1 MATLISCHGLRKA
14 HGDRLLF
21 EELSLHLEPG
31 ARVGLVG
38 QNGAGKTTLLRV
50 LAGLEEPDAG
60 QCMLR
65 KGLRVGLVEQDP
77 VFAPARS
84 VLQVVLEAMPAGEE
98 EAPREVRARALL
110 GRLGFGALE
119 QAVEALSGGW
129 RKRLALARALA
140 LEPELLLLDEPTNH
154 LDLASI
160 LWLERWLQA
169 AEPAFVVVS
178 HDRTFL
184 ERVVREVIELDPRH
198 PGGLLRVAGGYRA
211 FLEKRAE
218 ALQARAQREAAL
230 DNRVRRELEWLGRGP
245 KARTTKAYARIQA
258 AEALQA
264 ELARVKAQKP
274 GEAAALEFGSTGR
287 QSRRLL
293 VARELEK
300 SLGGKL
306 LFRGLSLLLQPGLK
320 LGLVGANGTG
330 KTSLLR
336 ILAGELAPDSG
347 ELKRVEGLQVVYFAQ
362 QRQALDPDASLQRVL
377 CPDGDSVVFQGRAV
391 HVVSWARRFGFHD
404 LQLGQPVGKLSGGE
418 RAKVAIA
425 GLMLRPADV
434 LLLDEPT
441 NDLDLQTL
449 AVLEE
454 SLLDFPGA
462 VVLVSH
468 DRSLLDRVCT
478 LMLGLDGRGDSHVLA
493 DSEQWERELQAAE
506 AADGARAR
514 AERPAPAPRP
524 ERKRGLGYLEKRE
537 LAELLTVIPAAEERL
552 RAARAELADPAHAA
566 DAARLQRACGDV
578 AEAEAALER
587 LMTRWLE
594 LEEKQGD

>member
-1 MATLISCHGLRKA
+1 MAPLISCHGLARA
-14 HGDRLLF
+14 HGDHLLF
-21 EELSLHLEPG
+21 EGLSLHLEPG
-31 ARVGLVG
+31 DRVGLVG

-60 QCMLR
+60 RRMLQ
-65 KGLRVGLVEQDP
+65 KGLRVGLVEQE
-77 VFAPARS
+77 PAFDAGRS
-84 VLQVVLEAMPAGEE
+84 VLEALCAPAGEPGGE
-98 EAPREVRARALL
+98 RELAARALL
-110 GRLGFGALE
+110 GRLGFGDPA
-119 QAVEALSGGW
+119 QRVETLSGGW

-140 LEPELLLLDEPTNH
+140 AEPGLLLLDEPTNH

-160 LWLERWLQA
+160 LWLERFLQA
-169 AEPAFVVVS
+169 TALPFVVVS

-211 FLEKRAE
+211 FLERRAE
-218 ALQARAQREAAL
+218 ALRARSQQEAAL
-230 DNRVRRELEWLGRGP
+230 ENRVRRELEWLGRGP
-245 KARTTKAYARIQA
+245 KARTTKAAARIQA

-264 ELARVKAQKP
+264 ELARVKAQRP

-293 VARELEK
+293 VARELDM
-300 SLGGKL
+300 SLGGRP
-306 LFRGLSLLLQPGLK
+306 LFRGLSLVLQPGLR
-320 LGLVGANGTG
+320 LGLVGANGSG

-336 ILAGELAPDSG
+336 VLAGGLAPDRG
-347 ELKRVEGLQVVYFAQ
+347 DVRRLEGLEVVYFAQ

-377 CPDGDSVVFQGRAV
+377 CPDGDAVVFQGRAV
-391 HVVSWARRFGFHD
+391 HVVSWARRFGFRD

-425 GLMLRPADV
+425 RLMLRPADV

-478 LMLGLDGRGDSHVLA
+478 LMLGLDGRGGHHVLA
-493 DSEQWERELQAAE
+493 DSQQWERELLAAE
-506 AADGARAR
+506 ADEGQRAR
-514 AERPAPAPRP
+514 AERPAPAVRP
-524 ERKRGLGYLEKRE
+524 ERRRGLGYLEKRE
-537 LAELLTVIPAAEERL
+537 LDGLLAAIPEAEARL
-552 RAARAELADPAHAA
+552 AAARATLDDPAHAA
-566 DAARLQRACGDV
+566 DAARLQQAFQEAG
-578 AEAEAALER
+578 EAEAALER
-587 LMTRWLE
+587 LMARWLE
-594 LEEKQGD
+594 LEEKQGA